1 MPQAILG
8 RPRPARDEVIA
19 KRLVQ
24 GGDLPG
30 QTGANGLGLLALP
43 DLTPDIAPVR
53 LETLSTADE
62 FSPNVANENSPLRC
76 GLVASVSAWRFDVGE
91 FG

>member
-1 MPQAILG
+1 MNDSDRVDALEGLEHLG
-8 RPRPARDEVIA
+8 TQIVVADRLE
-19 KRLVQ
+19 RLV
-24 GGDLPG
+24 
-30 QTGANGLGLLALP
+30 
-43 DLTPDIAPVR
+43 
-53 LETLSTADE
+53 STADE